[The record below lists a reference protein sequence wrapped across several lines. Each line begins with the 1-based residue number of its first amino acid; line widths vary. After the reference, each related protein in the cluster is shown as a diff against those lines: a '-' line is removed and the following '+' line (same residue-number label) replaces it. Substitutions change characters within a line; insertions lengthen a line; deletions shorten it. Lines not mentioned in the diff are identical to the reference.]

1 MPVDKIT
8 MFKQASE
15 FTSFHKK
22 LGILIKPWLDKSWT
36 VLDVGCG
43 LALLDFEIADSV
55 KSITALDQ
63 NEKLIDEINSKIDS
77 DLTAGYETA
86 GKIFTQCCDAKDIEG
101 EWDVVLMSFY
111 GAGFEELKKLMGFA
125 RHRVIIIVHG
135 RAANGIFDPP
145 TLKRKRRTAEELEEF
160 LEKQGYRFRKT
171 MAEMQFGQPFRS
183 IDDIHSFL
191 QNFKGIDAENILAD
205 SCLKNDDGEPEEEIE
220 IPFRDEDN
228 QFDLDRLVA
237 STEERF
243 VKTDRYDYPYYLP
256 RNLSVGIFCVVK

>member
-1 MPVDKIT
+1 MPTDKT
-8 MFKQASE
+8 KMFKQASE
-15 FTSFHKK
+15 FTSFHRK
-22 LGILIKPWLDKSWT
+22 LGILVKPLLDINWT

-55 KSITALDQ
+55 KSITAIDYNAELIKEVNQRIDYELAAGRASAEKIVPNCLDA
-63 NEKLIDEINSKIDS
+63 N
-77 DLTAGYETA
+77 
-86 GKIFTQCCDAKDIEG
+86 DIEG

-111 GAGFEELKKLMGFA
+111 GAGFEESERLMDLA
-125 RHRVIIIVHG
+125 RRRIIFIVHG

-160 LEKQGYRFRKT
+160 LVNKGYRYRKT
-171 MAEMQFGQPFRS
+171 MAEMQFGQPFKT
-183 IDDIHSFL
+183 IDEIHSFL
-191 QNFKGIDAENILAD
+191 KNFKNIDR
-205 SCLKNDDGEPEEEIE
+205 E
-220 IPFRDEDN
+220 IPIIDEKN
-228 QFDLDRLVA
+228 EFDLDRMVA